1 MQKIL
6 LDDVL
11 FVNLI
16 FCDPVNDGGADGSN
30 NQNAQIDEPAHRC
43 LVLFKASP
51 GFVPKRTLFLY
62 RNGFIY
68 IAILFHDDQF
78 PFLYID
84 LMRGSTK
91 A

>member
-16 FCDPVNDGGADGSN
+16 FCDPVNDGGADGNN

-51 GFVPKRTLFLY
+51 GFVL
-62 RNGFIY
+62 
-68 IAILFHDDQF
+68 HDDQF